1 MREDR
6 FLFVLT
12 FMRKVVAKKLLL
24 SLRLDRAE
32 KIYYASSSKE
42 TEEGLTISQSN
53 FLSQK
58 AKVL

>member
-6 FLFVLT
+6 FLFVLI
-12 FMRKVVAKKLLL
+12 FMRKCVAKKLLL

-42 TEEGLTISQSN
+42 TEEGLTMSQSN

-58 AKVL
+58 AKGL